1 MGSPKAELLWRGERL
16 ADHGAKVLSAV
27 CDPVVEVGP
36 GYTALPTAL
45 EEPRGTGPLAALVAG
60 TEFLRVVGE
69 PVGPVVVLA
78 VDLPFVD
85 AELIRLLAE
94 WPGDGSVVPVA
105 DDHLQVLCARYSDAA
120 AETAARLLAE
130 GRRSLL
136 DLVEQTTVDLVPEAQ
151 WRAVAATNAFADV
164 DTPDDVARWRNAV
177 DG

>member
-1 MGSPKAELLWRGERL
+1 
-16 ADHGAKVLSAV
+16 
-27 CDPVVEVGP
+27 
-36 GYTALPTAL
+36 
-45 EEPRGTGPLAALVAG
+45 
-60 TEFLRVVGE
+60 
-69 PVGPVVVLA
+69 LA

-94 WPGDGSVVPVA
+94 WPGDGTVVPVA
-105 DDHLQVLCARYSDAA
+105 DGHLQVLCARYSDAA
-120 AETAARLLAE
+120 TEAAARLLTE

-151 WRAVAATNAFADV
+151 WRAVAATNAVADV